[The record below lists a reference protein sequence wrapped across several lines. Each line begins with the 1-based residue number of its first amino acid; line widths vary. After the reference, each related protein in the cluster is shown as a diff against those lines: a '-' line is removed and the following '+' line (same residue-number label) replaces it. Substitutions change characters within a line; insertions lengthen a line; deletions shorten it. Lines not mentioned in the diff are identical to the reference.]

1 MRSNSSP
8 GIKGFRINQVLGD
21 NISVLFEELNVLCC
35 VWHRVAQMRQVCL
48 IVQGYLAV
56 RLPACWPRREV
67 RLLEYIWG
75 HVVEDRLR
83 VPRFETVHRGNGR
96 VGHGVWSVESN
107 LLFGQTIV

>member
-1 MRSNSSP
+1 
-8 GIKGFRINQVLGD
+8 
-21 NISVLFEELNVLCC
+21 
-35 VWHRVAQMRQVCL
+35 MRQVCL

-107 LLFGQTIV
+107 LLFGQTIL